1 MTLTTGSN
9 PNRNRRHS
17 LGFTLI
23 ELILVMAMLMV
34 VLGVAAPSLQR
45 FFKGRNL
52 DSEARR
58 FLGLTRYGQSRA
70 VSEGIP
76 MLLWVDWKDASY
88 GLRAASGYLQEDDK
102 AVEYKLDRDLK
113 IQANLPPVQNTTTP
127 LSIDP
132 VVGNVPTIRFQP
144 DGSIGETSPLSVLI
158 TQGDK
163 DRLWIGQST
172 NRLRYEI
179 QTRDEW
185 IQR

>member
-1 MTLTTGSN
+1 
-9 PNRNRRHS
+9 
-17 LGFTLI
+17 
-23 ELILVMAMLMV
+23 
-34 VLGVAAPSLQR
+34 
-45 FFKGRNL
+45 
-52 DSEARR
+52 
-58 FLGLTRYGQSRA
+58 
-70 VSEGIP
+70 

-113 IQANLPPVQNTTTP
+113 IQANLPPVQNTTIP